1 MKRAMMLEK
10 RIRPIGRLRSLVL
23 GNILSNFRELNFW
36 MKHGFGG
43 SWQNQPDYVIWS
55 NPAYSVQV
63 FFKGRNIYHKF
74 SVGIV
79 RRHVDV
85 LICGEREA
93 EDEKD
98 NQKRSDNSNYDE
110 KVVKRLVHYI
120 FHRKDEKD
128 TLNTWPRY
136 HFEPRFLYLKW
147 PKRATKQGVWT
158 LRKVGKQCLSWR
170 SRWEALWGGASRAG
184 PGQAR
189 HFGVFELSVFE
200 PEKMSAI

>member
-1 MKRAMMLEK
+1 MYT
-10 RIRPIGRLRSLVL
+10 
-23 GNILSNFRELNFW
+23 N
-36 MKHGFGG
+36 
-43 SWQNQPDYVIWS
+43 NQPDYIIWS
-55 NPAYSVQV
+55 NPADSVQV
-63 FFKGRNIYHKF
+63 FFKGRNIYHQF

-136 HFEPRFLYLKW
+136 HFEPSFLYTW
-147 PKRATKQGVWT
+147 SGPKEQPSKVCERSAKLASNVWVGDLGGKLCEEEPAELGQGKPGISESLNWAYLN
-158 LRKVGKQCLSWR
+158 LRKWEQCMFKSSLNLVDILKSFW
-170 SRWEALWGGASRAG
+170 SLVYFSAE
-184 PGQAR
+184 
-189 HFGVFELSVFE
+189 VF
-200 PEKMSAI
+200 

>member
-10 RIRPIGRLRSLVL
+10 RMRPIGRLRILVL
-23 GNILSNFRELNFW
+23 GSILGIFRELNFW
-36 MKHGFGG
+36 MKHEFCR
-43 SWQNQPDYVIWS
+43 SWQCQPDYVIWS
-55 NPAYSVQV
+55 NPADSVHV

-128 TLNTWPRY
+128 TLNTWPGY
-136 HFEPRFLYLKW
+136 HFEPRFLHTWSGPKEHPGKVCKRSAKLANNVWVGDLGGKLGEEEPAELGQGKPCISESLKW
-147 PKRATKQGVWT
+147 AD
-158 LRKVGKQCLSWR
+158 LN
-170 SRWEALWGGASRAG
+170 LW
-184 PGQAR
+184 
-189 HFGVFELSVFE
+189 
-200 PEKMSAI
+200 